1 MAEAPPDRLD
11 EDRVDESSADE
22 SRAGALR
29 IALGGALALAA
40 AMGIGRF
47 IYTPILPFMAEALDL
62 GKTEAGLIA
71 SANFLG
77 YLVGA
82 LAAAGSLLGGD
93 PRRWFLGALA
103 ASTLTTAAMAWTGSF
118 ALFVAL
124 RFTGGLASAF
134 VLVFS
139 SSLILERLAA
149 AGRGSLSGLHFAGV
163 GTGIAVSSAL
173 VFAFGRAPGDWPA
186 LWLAGSAFSL
196 FCLACA
202 FFLVPP
208 VAPKADRVA
217 SAGKGRFA
225 PDAALIRLAIAYAL
239 FGFGYVITATFISTI
254 VRESATIGHLEPLVW
269 LTVGLAAIPSV
280 MVWNMAGRAL
290 GNARAYALACL
301 VQAVGVALS
310 VMTGG
315 GLAVL
320 LAAAMLGGTFM
331 GLTALGLVEARR
343 LAPETPRRAIALMTA
358 AFGVGQMVGPFVAGL
373 GYDFTG
379 SFAAPSLLAALA
391 LVIAAALTVR
401 VGSE

>member
-1 MAEAPPDRLD
+1 MDDNRALSF
-11 EDRVDESSADE
+11 RV
-22 SRAGALR
+22 
-29 IALGGALALAA
+29 ALGGCLALAA

-47 IYTPILPFMAEALDL
+47 IYTPILPFMAEALEL
-62 GKTEAGLIA
+62 TKTEAGLIA

-82 LAAAGSLLGGD
+82 LAAAGSFLKGD

-103 ASTLTTAAMAWTGSF
+103 ASTLTSAAMAWTESF

-124 RFTGGLASAF
+124 RFAGGLASAF

-139 SSLILERLAA
+139 SSLILERLAF
-149 AGRGSLSGLHFAGV
+149 AGHAGLSGLHFAGV

-173 VFAFGRAPGDWPA
+173 VFALGRVPGDWPD
-186 LWLAGSAFSL
+186 LWLAGAAFSL
-196 FCLACA
+196 ACLVCAA
-202 FFLVPP
+202 FFVPP
-208 VAPKADRVA
+208 APQE
-217 SAGKGRFA
+217 AGRAGRGAGRGRFS
-225 PDAALIRLAIAYAL
+225 PGAALIRITLAYGL

-254 VRESATIGHLEPLVW
+254 VRESEAIGHLEPLVW

-280 MVWNMAGRAL
+280 MIWNRIGRAI

-301 VQAVGVALS
+301 VQAIGVALS
-310 VMTGG
+310 VLTVG

-320 LAAAMLGGTFM
+320 AAAAMLGGTFM

-373 GYDFTG
+373 GYDLTG
-379 SFAAPSLLAALA
+379 SFAAPSMLAVLA
-391 LVIAAALTVR
+391 LLIAAALTVQAAPA
-401 VGSE
+401 